1 MATACIAQLTFRGE
15 HFPKPIVARYDQPD
29 ASLDGGA
36 VLLKA
41 IDAQLGLSAELA
53 AGLHDGRQ
61 PGKIMHSVSDLPR
74 QRLFGLAC
82 GYADAN
88 DAARPADAPIHKLL
102 LDRDP
107 LVGPPSSSR
116 SPRSCC
122 GPGARSAW
130 SCSRWS

>member
-1 MATACIAQLTFRGE
+1 MATESLMGAIEAVSRHSQGGPMATACIAQLTFRGE

-61 PGKIMHSVSDLPR
+61 PGKIMHSVSDLLR

-82 GYADAN
+82 GYANAN

-102 LDRDP
+102 LD
-107 LVGPPSSSR
+107 
-116 SPRSCC
+116 
-122 GPGARSAW
+122 
-130 SCSRWS
+130 